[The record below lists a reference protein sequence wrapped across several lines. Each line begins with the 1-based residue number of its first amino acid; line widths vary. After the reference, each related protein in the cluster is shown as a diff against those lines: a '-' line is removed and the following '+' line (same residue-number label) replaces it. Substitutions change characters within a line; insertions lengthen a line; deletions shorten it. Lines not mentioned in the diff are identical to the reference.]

1 MKVRRIVKT
10 AGYGF
15 LGFCAVSLLADK
27 VDLNPMASQVAGFAG
42 AFIGTLVG
50 PRMRKRSRPSQ
61 EPADSGRSSKSAGSG
76 S

>member
-27 VDLNPMASQVAGFAG
+27 VDLNPAVSQVAGFAG
-42 AFIGTLVG
+42 AFIGSLVA
-50 PRMRKRSRPSQ
+50 PRVRRRSHKEDKS
-61 EPADSGRSSKSAGSG
+61 AKSAGSG

>member
-27 VDLNPMASQVAGFAG
+27 VDMNPVVSQAAGFAG
-42 AFIGTLVG
+42 AFIGTLLG
-50 PRMRKRSRPSQ
+50 PRVRRRTRTEDKS
-61 EPADSGRSSKSAGSG
+61 AKSAGSG